1 MVLLSKL
8 IMPILVITIV
18 TYAFVK
24 INIYDSFINGAKEG
38 LEVTF

>member
-24 INIYDSFINGAKEG
+24 NKYIRFIHKWC
-38 LEVTF
+38 